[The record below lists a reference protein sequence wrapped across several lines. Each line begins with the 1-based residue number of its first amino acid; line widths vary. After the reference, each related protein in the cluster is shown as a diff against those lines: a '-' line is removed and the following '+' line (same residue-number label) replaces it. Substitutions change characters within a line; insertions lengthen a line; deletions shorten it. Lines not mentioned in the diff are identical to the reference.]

1 METEHKA
8 YWRCSVRVS
17 RIALAVCK
25 RLAARE
31 GWELADLART
41 LICLGA
47 AFSFLGL
54 NQAEFEARYRKRILL
69 RRMMSELGSF
79 LGEPVRRPYA
89 SSNLGGSEVV
99 TLRLPQGLS
108 EIIATYARMSRCSVN
123 HVLAALMQG
132 GLIIYSKSENKL
144 LQTNR
149 SLTELTEASGK
160 VGERNDL
167 HDQSSE

>member
-1 METEHKA
+1 METEHRA

-69 RRMMSELGSF
+69 HRMMRELGSF
-79 LGEPVRRPYA
+79 LGKPVRRPYA
-89 SSNLGGSEVV
+89 SSSLGGSEVV

-123 HVLAALMQG
+123 HVLATFMEGA
-132 GLIIYSKSENKL
+132 LIIYSKSENTV
-144 LQTNR
+144 LQAIR
-149 SLTELTEASGK
+149 SLTESTETFGK
-160 VGERNDL
+160 AERNDI
-167 HDQSSE
+167 DSQCTE